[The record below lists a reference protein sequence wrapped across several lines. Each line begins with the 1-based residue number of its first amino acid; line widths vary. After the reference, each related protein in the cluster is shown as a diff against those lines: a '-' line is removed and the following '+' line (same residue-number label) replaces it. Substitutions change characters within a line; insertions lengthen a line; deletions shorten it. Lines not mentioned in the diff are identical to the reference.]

1 MDPINPITPGP
12 PPISARLPVQPLQR
26 ISREHDRPSNEQQ
39 GRKRRP
45 PREQPDAEVE
55 KRDDDGRPHVDVRA

>member
-26 ISREHDRPSNEQQ
+26 ITREQDRPSPQEQ
-39 GRKRRP
+39 RRRRRQA
-45 PREQPDAEVE
+45 REEPDAGPDE
-55 KRDDDGRPHVDVRA
+55 RDDDGRPHVDVRA